1 MRLILEVV
9 TGTLAGNKIV
19 AEEHSVVRIGRT
31 NKADVATQDTF
42 MSREHFSIECD
53 GKVCRLRDLS
63 SRNGT
68 EVNDEIVTDVVLK
81 EGDRVH
87 AGHTDF
93 IVHIETGAEEAEQ
106 PVPKE
111 LADTI
116 PPAPPDEQQAEDR
129 RETVKYGALPVELQ
143 PSEQVTPSIA
153 AVQPP
158 SAEAE
163 VKRESSDDAQVS
175 KKLAQ
180 PPAPEPVEPEPVAP
194 HPPAP
199 QIVRPAPTQED
210 MEQSLASYEAATPAG
225 RLLHILRRQPEPLM
239 ALLDGAH
246 EPTVLDL
253 LRSSGEEFQSL
264 YRDEKNAK
272 VAPYLV
278 SLPPKS
284 LLLKRMTRE
293 GWGKGWGVYL
303 TCSLPLGGLRE
314 YFRKTLMIATPD
326 GMEFFSR
333 FYDPRFFRNFLNGCT
348 AIEADKFFGPIISY
362 LMEDERPEIL
372 LQFTR
377 TSRGAEKKGHLLS
390 MPE

>member
-1 MRLILEVV
+1 MRLVLEIVS
-9 TGTLAGNKIV
+9 GPLAGKNIV
-19 AEEHSVVRIGRT
+19 AEESQVVRIGRT
-31 NKADVATQDTF
+31 TKADIATKDTF
-42 MSREHFSIECD
+42 MSREHFSVECD
-53 GKVCRLRDLS
+53 GKECRLRDLK

-68 EVNDEIVTDVVLK
+68 EVNDETVTDVLLK

-93 IVHIETGAEEAEQ
+93 IVHIETSAE
-106 PVPKE
+106 PPPPKE

-116 PPAPPDEQQAEDR
+116 PPDEQQ
-129 RETVKYGALPVELQ
+129 VKEERV
-143 PSEQVTPSIA
+143 SEKLDAA
-153 AVQPP
+153 AVKSSAPLAHTPTPIASPQPT
-158 SAEAE
+158 
-163 VKRESSDDAQVS
+163 REEDWGVTSLDPRLS
-175 KKLAQ
+175 KELAQ
-180 PPAPEPVEPEPVAP
+180 RRASVSPAPESSVPEPVAP
-194 HPPAP
+194 PPTP
-199 QIVRPAPTQED
+199 EIVRPEPPKED

-225 RLLHILRRQPEPLM
+225 RLLHILRNQPEPLM
-239 ALLDGAH
+239 ALVDAAR
-246 EPTVLDL
+246 EPALLDL

-264 YRDEKNAK
+264 YKDEKNAK

-278 SLPPKS
+278 RLPPKS
-284 LLLKRMTRE
+284 PLLKRMTRE

-303 TCSLPLGGLRE
+303 TCSLPLQGLRA
-314 YFRKTLMIATPD
+314 YFRKTLMVATPD

-348 AIEADKFFGPIISY
+348 AAESEKFFGPISSY

>member
-1 MRLILEVV
+1 MRLVLEIVS
-9 TGTLAGNKIV
+9 GPLAGKNIV
-19 AEEHSVVRIGRT
+19 AEESQVVRIGRT
-31 NKADVATQDTF
+31 TKADIATKDTF
-42 MSREHFSIECD
+42 MSREHFSVECD
-53 GKVCRLRDLS
+53 GKECRLRDLK

-68 EVNDEIVTDVVLK
+68 EVNDETVTDVLLK

-93 IVHIETGAEEAEQ
+93 IVHIETSAE
-106 PVPKE
+106 PPPPKE

-116 PPAPPDEQQAEDR
+116 PPDEQQVKEERVSEKLDAAAAKGSAPLANTPLPFAPPRPPREEDW
-129 RETVKYGALPVELQ
+129 G
-143 PSEQVTPSIA
+143 VTSLDP
-153 AVQPP
+153 
-158 SAEAE
+158 
-163 VKRESSDDAQVS
+163 RLS
-175 KKLAQ
+175 KELAQ
-180 PPAPEPVEPEPVAP
+180 RRASVSPAPESSVPEPVAP
-194 HPPAP
+194 PPTP
-199 QIVRPAPTQED
+199 EIVRPEPPKED

-225 RLLHILRRQPEPLM
+225 RLLHILRNQPEPLM
-239 ALLDGAH
+239 ALVDAAR
-246 EPTVLDL
+246 EPALLDL

-264 YRDEKNAK
+264 YKDEKNAK

-278 SLPPKS
+278 RLPPKS
-284 LLLKRMTRE
+284 PLLKRMTRE

-303 TCSLPLGGLRE
+303 TCSLPLQGLRA
-314 YFRKTLMIATPD
+314 YFRKTLMVATPD

-348 AIEADKFFGPIISY
+348 AAESEKFFGPISSY